1 VPQKTKG
8 EYAVAIHKA
17 VADLNC
23 LMANAGTDG
32 IRVDMDMRQM
42 QTVRGSFPA
51 LAVTLYEKITP

>member
-1 VPQKTKG
+1 MPQKTKG

-32 IRVDMDMRQM
+32 IRVDMDMRQF
-42 QTVRGSFPA
+42 QTVRGIFPA
-51 LAVTLYEKITP
+51 LTVTLYEKITP